1 MTLDAIVFYI
11 LAAVCLL
18 AAIGVV
24 VSRNPVHAAVF
35 VVITF
40 FNVAAIFV
48 MLGAEFLAAVQVIVY
63 AGAMLVLVLF
73 TIMLVDP
80 DNLPELHAGRPVQR
94 IVGVLLGLILLLE
107 VGLAIINRAFIG
119 PGGNATPELIALVGG
134 PAQAMGYILYNQY
147 ALPFEVVSLVLLVG
161 VIGAIVLALPER
173 LGEQFGLRRG
183 TISLGHPRGTEVA
196 LPTGPDG
203 EAPITPA
210 DRKETEALE
219 GTRELI
225 LVRDPDKFTTLGE
238 RR

>member
-1 MTLDAIVFYI
+1 
-11 LAAVCLL
+11 
-18 AAIGVV
+18 VV

-94 IVGVLLGLILLLE
+94 IVGILLGVILLLE
-107 VGLAIINRAFIG
+107 VGLAIINRAFFG
-119 PGGNATPELIALVGG
+119 PGGNATPELIGLVGG
-134 PAQAMGYILYNQY
+134 PTQAMGYILYNQY

-183 TISLGHPRGTEVA
+183 TISLGHPRGTEVP
-196 LPTGPDG
+196 LPIGPDG

-210 DRKETEALE
+210 DRAETETLE

>member
-1 MTLDAIVFYI
+1 VATFFFFYFAGVIVATSI
-11 LAAVCLL
+11 L
-18 AAIGVV
+18 VV
-24 VSRNPVHAAVF
+24 ALRNPVYSALSLL
-35 VVITF
+35 IMF
-40 FNVAAIFV
+40 FHVAGLYV
-48 MLGAEFLAAVQVIVY
+48 TLHAEFLAAVQVIVY

-147 ALPFEVVSLVLLVG
+147 ALPFEIVSLVLLVG

-203 EAPITPA
+203 EAPITAA
-210 DRKETEALE
+210 DRAATDALE

-225 LVRDPDKFTTLGE
+225 LVRDPDKFTTIGE

>member
-40 FNVAAIFV
+40 FNVAAFFV

-94 IVGVLLGLILLLE
+94 IVGVLLG
-107 VGLAIINRAFIG
+107 
-119 PGGNATPELIALVGG
+119 
-134 PAQAMGYILYNQY
+134 
-147 ALPFEVVSLVLLVG
+147 
-161 VIGAIVLALPER
+161 
-173 LGEQFGLRRG
+173 
-183 TISLGHPRGTEVA
+183 
-196 LPTGPDG
+196 
-203 EAPITPA
+203 
-210 DRKETEALE
+210 
-219 GTRELI
+219 
-225 LVRDPDKFTTLGE
+225 
-238 RR
+238 